1 MQSLYIDE
9 GGGKLMPEVVTV
21 GETLVLF
28 SPEQNGPLRYVDTFK
43 KRIAGAESNT
53 AIALSRLGHRCG
65 WISKIGEDEFG
76 QFILREIR
84 AEGVDVSRVR
94 TDADAP
100 TGIMFKE
107 IINGLETR
115 VNYYRKDSAASR
127 LKPED
132 IDPEYIKNARI
143 LHITGITPA
152 LSDSCLETI
161 WTIIRT
167 AKQNGVL
174 ISFDPNIRLKLWSR
188 KKASSVLKEIL
199 PYADIVLTG
208 VDEGEI
214 MLGESNTERLID
226 KLLGLGIGIIALKM
240 GAEGCLVADKKSIHR
255 LNPVKVAKEVD
266 PIGAG
271 DAFNAGFISGILE
284 GRGIEECGKIGN
296 IMGAFAVT
304 TSGDIEGLPG
314 RKELE
319 QFMNRNKEIT
329 R

>member
-1 MQSLYIDE
+1 
-9 GGGKLMPEVVTV
+9 MPEVVTV

-28 SPEQNGPLRYVDTFK
+28 SPGQNGPLRYVDSFK

-53 AIALSRLGHRCG
+53 AIALSRLGHSCG
-65 WISKIGEDEFG
+65 WISKIGDDEFG

-94 TDADAP
+94 IDENAP

-107 IINGLETR
+107 IFDGMETR
-115 VNYYRKDSAASR
+115 VYYYRKGSAASMLR
-127 LKPED
+127 PED
-132 IDPEYIKNARI
+132 IDPEYIRNAKI

-152 LSDSCLETI
+152 LSISCLETI
-161 WTIIRT
+161 WSSIRT
-167 AKQNGVL
+167 AKENGVL

-188 KKASSVLKEIL
+188 EQASMVLNEIL
-199 PYADIVLTG
+199 PYADIVFSG

-214 MLGESNTERLID
+214 IIGESNPERLID
-226 KLLGLGIGIIALKM
+226 ILLELGVGTVALKM
-240 GAEGCLVADKKSIHR
+240 GAEGCWVADRKSRHRINAVEVGKK
-255 LNPVKVAKEVD
+255 VD

-271 DAFNAGFISGILE
+271 DAFNAGFLAGFLE
-284 GRGIEECGKIGN
+284 GKGIEECGRMGN
-296 IMGAFAVT
+296 IMGAFAIT

-314 RKELE
+314 RRELE
-319 QFMNRNKEIT
+319 QFMKKDKGIT